1 MNGIEKKEHN
11 GLGQMLGNGGNTMM
25 NENEKKAYIEKLGT
39 AVESIGKILANDKM
53 ISILGYADREE
64 LRKQH
69 EEAKR
74 LKRKLENN
82 EWEVAIVAT
91 ESAGKSSL
99 ANALMNKNI
108 LPAADGRCTYTAT
121 RIESLK
127 EGKQTTV
134 YFYDSKTFN
143 EKLREMLDKMKFENA
158 MKYSF
163 VKGEGL
169 VFDNSRKITDE
180 EFERLYR
187 ASVEHDPWIEPAYG
201 ANIKIEVKNIIK
213 YAGSISDL
221 LDRTELHPDE
231 NEVKDYITKPERALA
246 VKEVVIYSKLDKLPN
261 VVIFDVPGF
270 NSPTNKHKE
279 QTLEK
284 MKDADVILY
293 VANAKDFN
301 LKEDELKILNNSDN
315 DGTML
320 RDKLFVFAN
329 KVETCENIKNN
340 VEKTIEEWTRH
351 NFVRNPEK
359 RIVFGSAL
367 AYLQNEK
374 IVPIAGVNAIRDFN
388 ERKDEMPDSF
398 GIDEILDKISD
409 YNKNERFTV
418 LKRRCNDIV
427 KKVDDITAKLLN
439 ECGSEENDTFW
450 SQEKV
455 DAFNKFNKGAL
466 DKVKEDLNYLKG
478 KIKEEMDMLGESQ
491 FPIKERPLSKLI
503 LENLIKNITKENYSV
518 TDEEISNKKR
528 DLNKSTGGNVTVS
541 KIEERIREDK
551 FYRMY
556 GDFSNNIVGITD
568 KRHFEYGNKVIAT
581 ILKALGVYEGSANYR
596 ELYEKLKQELIPYRA
611 ELDESPSGCS
621 SKTASYYSSL
631 IERFARDVYEIL
643 IAYPYTAERYDKKFF
658 PSMDNFLSM
667 AVFYKP
673 EGNADDKS
681 YASKTLQELP
691 FCKKLLFHDEAG
703 EKGIAELFKK
713 VCAVTKITELDD
725 EAKELVKK
733 AYAVEGNNAEA
744 VINYIENAFKSVAPG
759 LSNAGRRNVLV
770 NNLKTKYGSS
780 PSLKMPSIAEKEE
793 FSKYCKNYFA
803 TSIKYDDYD
812 DFRREFD
819 KDIEILRDVMVN
831 AFVYAINLE
840 KPFATREEKSIED
853 IIKQYVD
860 GRFTTF
866 INHNFD
872 KIVNEDWAEKQKE
885 FEARRKLR
893 EELFTIKDSLNK

>member
-1 MNGIEKKEHN
+1 
-11 GLGQMLGNGGNTMM
+11 M
-25 NENEKKAYIEKLGT
+25 NENEKTAYIGKLGT

-53 ISILGYADREE
+53 ASILGYADREE
-64 LRKQH
+64 LKKQH
-69 EEAKR
+69 EEARR
-74 LKRKLENN
+74 LKRKLEND

-158 MKYSF
+158 GKYSF
-163 VKGEGL
+163 VKGEGI
-169 VFDNSRKITDE
+169 VFDNSRKITDK

-187 ASVEHDPWIEPAYG
+187 ASVEKDPWIEPTYG
-201 ANIKIEVKNIIK
+201 ANIKIEVKHIINF
-213 YAGSISDL
+213 AGSISDL

-231 NEVKDYITKPERALA
+231 NEVKDYITNPERALA

-284 MKDADVILY
+284 MKEADVILY

-301 LKEDELKILNNSDN
+301 LTEPELKILNNSDE

-320 RDKLFVFAN
+320 SDKLFVFAN
-329 KVETCENIKNN
+329 KVETCTEIKNN
-340 VEKTIEEWTRH
+340 VEKTIEEWTKL
-351 NFVRNPEK
+351 NFIRKPEK

-374 IVPIAGVNAIRDFN
+374 IVPIAGVNAIRAFN
-388 ERKDEMPDSF
+388 ERKDEMPDGF

-427 KKVDDITAKLLN
+427 KRVDDIAVKLLH
-439 ECGSEENDTFW
+439 ECGSDENDSFW
-450 SQEKV
+450 SQDKM
-455 DAFNKFNKGAL
+455 DAFNEFLLGNRKEPGAL
-466 DKVKEDLNYLKG
+466 DKVKEALNDLKG
-478 KIKEEMDMLGESQ
+478 GIKEDMDMLGESR
-491 FPIKERPLSKLI
+491 FPINERPLSKQI
-503 LENLIKNITKENYSV
+503 LENLISTITKENYSV

-568 KRHFEYGNKVIAT
+568 KRHFEYGNKVIAK
-581 ILKALGVYEGSANYR
+581 ILEALGVYEGSANYR
-596 ELYEKLKQELIPYRA
+596 ELYEKLKQELIPYRP
-611 ELDESPSGCS
+611 ELDESLSGCNN
-621 SKTASYYSSL
+621 KTASYYSSL

-673 EGNADDKS
+673 NGNADDKS

-691 FCKKLLFHDEAG
+691 FCKKLLFHDEA
-703 EKGIAELFKK
+703 EKEMAELFKK
-713 VCAVTKITELDD
+713 VCAVTKIAELDD

-733 AYAVEGNNAEA
+733 DYAVEGNNAEA
-744 VINYIENAFKSVAPG
+744 VISYIENAFKSVAPG

-770 NNLKTKYGSS
+770 NNLKNKVGTA
-780 PSLKMPSIAEKEE
+780 PSLRMPSIAEKEE

-860 GRFTTF
+860 GKFTKF

-885 FEARRKLR
+885 IEARRKLR

>member
-1 MNGIEKKEHN
+1 
-11 GLGQMLGNGGNTMM
+11 M
-25 NENEKKAYIEKLGT
+25 NENEKAAYIEKLGT
-39 AVESIGKILANDKM
+39 AVESIGKILANDK
-53 ISILGYADREE
+53 ISAILGFADREE

-74 LKRKLENN
+74 LKRKLEND
-82 EWEVAIVAT
+82 EWEVAIVGL
-91 ESAGKSSL
+91 EKAGKSSF
-99 ANALMNKNI
+99 ANALMQRNI
-108 LPAADGRCTYTAT
+108 LPTKDGRCTYTAT
-121 RIESLK
+121 RIEYLK

-143 EKLREMLDKMKFENA
+143 DKLREMLAKMEIKNA
-158 MKYSF
+158 EQYSF

-169 VFDNSRKITDE
+169 VSDSGRKVTLDE
-180 EFERLYR
+180 FNRLYR
-187 ASVEHDPWIEPAYG
+187 SAVENNPTIDAAYG
-201 ANIKIEVKNIIK
+201 DNIKKEIEDIVAN
-213 YAGSISDL
+213 AGSISEL
-221 LDRTELHPDE
+221 LDRTELHPSDE
-231 NEVKDYITKPERALA
+231 NEVRDYIVEPKKALA
-246 VKEVVIYSKLDKLPN
+246 VKEVVIYSEKLDKLPN

-270 NSPTNKHKE
+270 DSPTNKHKE

-284 MKDADVILY
+284 MKDADVIIV
-293 VANAKDFN
+293 VANAKSYSLNDAS
-301 LKEDELKILNNSDN
+301 LKMLRNSDK

-320 RDKLFVFAN
+320 LDKLFVFAN
-329 KVETCENIKNN
+329 KVETCTDIRENEK
-340 VEKTIEEWTRH
+340 KTIEEWTGRG
-351 NFVRNPEK
+351 FVVKPEK

-367 AYLQNEK
+367 AYLQHEEL
-374 IVPIAGVNAIRDFN
+374 VPTTGVNALRDFN
-388 ERKDEMPDSF
+388 DRKGEMPNGF
-398 GIDEILDKISD
+398 GIKEILDRIDD

-427 KKVDDITAKLLN
+427 KKVDDIAVKLLN
-439 ECGSEENDTFW
+439 ECGSEENDSFW
-450 SQEKV
+450 TQDKM
-455 DAFNKFNKGAL
+455 DAFNDFLLGNRKEIGAI
-466 DKVKEDLNYLKG
+466 DKVKEALNYLKG
-478 KIKEEMDMLGESQ
+478 EIKEDMDMLGESK
-491 FPIKERPLSKLI
+491 FPINERPLSKRI
-503 LENLIKNITKENYSV
+503 LENLIATITKENYSV

-568 KRHFEYGNKVIAT
+568 KRHFEYGNRVIAT
-581 ILKALGVYEGSANYR
+581 ILEALGVSTSSSDYK
-596 ELYEKLKQELIPYRA
+596 ELYEKLKQELIPYRP
-611 ELDESPSGCS
+611 ELDESLSGCND
-621 SKTASYYSSL
+621 KTASYYSSL

-667 AVFYKP
+667 SVFYKP
-673 EGNADDKS
+673 NGNADDKS

-691 FCKKLLFHDEAG
+691 FCKKLLFHDEA
-703 EKGIAELFKK
+703 EKGMAELFKK
-713 VCAVTKITELDD
+713 VCDVTKIRELGD

-733 AYAVEGNNAEA
+733 FYAVEGNKTEA
-744 VINYIENAFKSVAPG
+744 VINYIENAFKSVASG
-759 LSNAGRRNVLV
+759 LSNAGRLNILIT
-770 NNLKTKYGSS
+770 NLKNKVGTA
-780 PSLKMPSIAEKEE
+780 PSLRMPSIAEKEE

-860 GRFTTF
+860 GKFTKF
-866 INHNFD
+866 ISHNFD
-872 KIVNEDWAEKQKE
+872 KIVNEDWVEKQKE
-885 FEARRKLR
+885 IEARRKLR

>member
-1 MNGIEKKEHN
+1 
-11 GLGQMLGNGGNTMM
+11 M
-25 NENEKKAYIEKLGT
+25 NENEKTAYIEKLGT
-39 AVESIGKILANDKM
+39 AVDSIGKILANDK
-53 ISILGYADREE
+53 ISAILGFTDREE

-74 LKRKLENN
+74 LKRKLEND
-82 EWEVAIVAT
+82 EWEVAIVGL
-91 ESAGKSSL
+91 EKAGKSSF
-99 ANALMNKNI
+99 ANALMQRNI
-108 LPAADGRCTYTAT
+108 LPTKDGRCTYTAT
-121 RIESLK
+121 RIEYLK

-143 EKLREMLDKMKFENA
+143 DKLREMLTKMELKNA
-158 MKYSF
+158 EHYSF
-163 VKGEGL
+163 VKGEGI
-169 VFDNSRKITDE
+169 VSDSGRKMTLDE
-180 EFERLYR
+180 FNRLYR
-187 ASVEHDPWIEPAYG
+187 AAVENNPTIDAAYG
-201 ANIKIEVKNIIK
+201 DNIKKEIEDIVSN
-213 YAGSISDL
+213 AGSISEL
-221 LDRTELHPDE
+221 LDRTELHPSDE
-231 NEVKDYITKPERALA
+231 NDVRDYIVEPRKALA
-246 VKEVVIYSKLDKLPN
+246 VKEVVIYSEKLDKLPN

-270 NSPTNKHKE
+270 DSPTNKHKE

-284 MKDADVILY
+284 MKDADVIIV
-293 VANAKDFN
+293 VANAKSYSLNDAS
-301 LKEDELKILNNSDN
+301 LKMLRNSDK

-320 RDKLFVFAN
+320 LDKLFVFAN
-329 KVETCENIKNN
+329 KVETCTDIRENEK
-340 VEKTIEEWTRH
+340 KTIEEWTGRG
-351 NFVRNPEK
+351 FVVNPEK

-367 AYLQNEK
+367 AYLQNEEL
-374 IVPIAGVNAIRDFN
+374 VPTTGVNALRDFN
-388 ERKDEMPDSF
+388 ERKDEMPNGF
-398 GIDEILDKISD
+398 GIKEILDRIDD

-427 KKVDDITAKLLN
+427 KKVDDIAAKLLN
-439 ECGSEENDTFW
+439 ECGSEENDSFW
-450 SQEKV
+450 TQDKM
-455 DAFNKFNKGAL
+455 DAFNDFLLGNRKEIGAI
-466 DKVKEDLNYLKG
+466 DKVKEALNDLKG
-478 KIKEEMDMLGESQ
+478 VIKEDMDMLGESKL
-491 FPIKERPLSKLI
+491 PINERPLSKRI
-503 LENLIKNITKENYSV
+503 LENLISTITKENYSV

-551 FYRMY
+551 FYKMY

-581 ILKALGVYEGSANYR
+581 ILEALGVYSGSADYK
-596 ELYEKLKQELIPYRA
+596 ELYEKLKQELIPYRP
-611 ELDESPSGCS
+611 ELDESLSGCND
-621 SKTASYYSSL
+621 KTASYYSSL

-673 EGNADDKS
+673 NGNADDKS

-691 FCKKLLFHDEAG
+691 FCKKLLFHDEA
-703 EKGIAELFKK
+703 EKGMAELFKK
-713 VCAVTKITELDD
+713 VCTVTKITELGD

-733 AYAVEGNNAEA
+733 FYAIEGNKAEA
-744 VINYIENAFKSVAPG
+744 VINYIENAFKSVASG
-759 LSNAGRRNVLV
+759 LSNAGRLNVLIT
-770 NNLKTKYGSS
+770 NLKNKVGTA
-780 PSLKMPSIAEKEE
+780 PSLRMPSIAEKED

-860 GRFTTF
+860 GKFTKF
-866 INHNFD
+866 ISHNFD
-872 KIVNEDWAEKQKE
+872 KIVNEDWVEKQKE
-885 FEARRKLR
+885 IEARRKLR